1 MFELTLFSLIYMI
14 NVFLNEF
21 YFLKTNLNNINPLKI
36 YRSIRRGE

>member
-21 YFLKTNLNNINPLKI
+21 YFLKTNINNINT
-36 YRSIRRGE
+36 